1 MRKTVKNAL
10 QHPMSNIRLLLLLLL
25 VNMQYLKAQ
34 DGGTFSGNLQA
45 QSNFFQE
52 DSLIG
57 AFNTPQYDRQLY
69 SADAWLSLN
78 YSNFGFDVGIRFD
91 LFNNSNLL
99 NPQSSYT
106 DQGIGQW
113 FIHKQVDKLDITGG
127 YFYDQ
132 IGSGIIFRAYQ
143 ERPLLIDNALYGL
156 RLIYDLTPNLRVKGF
171 TGKQKQLFSTY
182 DSVIKGANVENFLSD
197 TAGVWSIASGIGIV
211 NRTFDDATVNQIVA
225 AISTYTPQDS
235 IGANYNTYAFSFYNT
250 LTWKDLSWY
259 VEMAYKT
266 PETIFDPLASKLNWN
281 GKTSNGKLIKEPGS
295 VFYSTLSYAGNGL
308 GITLEGKR
316 TYNFN
321 FRTTPFTR
329 LNEGL
334 INFLPPV
341 SRFNTY
347 RLTGRYVAAPQEIGE
362 RAFLIDLNYS
372 PSRTWRFHVNA
383 STIDDLNDTRLYQ
396 ELYTTITYR
405 YERKW
410 TLTTG
415 LQLQQYNQERY
426 EGKPN
431 VPLLSTVTPFA
442 EFQYK
447 VDRKKSWRAEL
458 QYMKTEQDFG
468 SWLFGL
474 LEFSLAPTWTFT
486 ISDMYNIDPKKTA
499 KSIHFPRLDV
509 FYTKNVNRFSLSY
522 IKQVEGVVC
531 SGGICRLEP
540 AFSGIRFTVDT
551 QF

>member
-1 MRKTVKNAL
+1 
-10 QHPMSNIRLLLLLLL
+10 MSNIRLLLLLLL
-25 VNMQYLKAQ
+25 VNAQYVKAQ
-34 DGGTFSGNLQA
+34 DGGTLSGNLQA
-45 QSNFFQE
+45 QGNFFQE

-78 YSNFGFDVGIRFD
+78 YSNFGFDIGIRFD

-182 DSVIKGANVENFLSD
+182 DSVIKGVNIENFLSD

-266 PETIFDPLASKLNWN
+266 PETIFDPLATKLNWN
-281 GKTSNGKLIKEPGS
+281 GKTSNGKLIKAPGS

-372 PSRTWRFHVNA
+372 PSRTWRFHANA

-410 TLTTG
+410 TLTGG

-431 VPLLSTVTPFA
+431 VPLLATVTPFA

-486 ISDMYNIDPKKTA
+486 VSDMYNIDPKKTA

-540 AFSGIRFTVDT
+540 AFSGVRFTVDT

>member
-1 MRKTVKNAL
+1 MNT
-10 QHPMSNIRLLLLLLL
+10 
-25 VNMQYLKAQ
+25 QYLKAQ

-69 SADAWLSLN
+69 SADAWLNLN

-91 LFNNSNLL
+91 LFNHSNLL
-99 NPQSSYT
+99 NPQGSYT

-156 RLIYDLTPNLRVKGF
+156 RLIYDLTPNLRIKGF

-182 DSVIKGANVENFLSD
+182 NSVIKGVNIENFLSD

-225 AISTYTPQDS
+225 AIATYTPQDS

-259 VEMAYKT
+259 VEVAYKT
-266 PETIFDPLASKLNWN
+266 PETIFDPLAPKLNWN
-281 GKTSNGKLIKEPGS
+281 GKISNGKLIKEPGS

-372 PSRTWRFHVNA
+372 PSRTWRFHANA
-383 STIDDLNDTRLYQ
+383 STIDDLNDIRLYQ
-396 ELYTTITYR
+396 ELYTTVTYR

-410 TLTTG
+410 TLTGG

-431 VPLLSTVTPFA
+431 VPLLATVTPFA

-458 QYMKTEQDFG
+458 QYMRTEQDFG

-486 ISDMYNIDPKKTA
+486 VSDMYNIDPKKTA
-499 KSIHFPRLDV
+499 QSIHFPRLDV